1 MYYTCIKDSIRI
13 QESFSLRIII
23 PGIEVI
29 EAGLRIVVVI
39 PVAEG
44 VDVGHMVGV
53 AGNVVAVAVGDGKGI
68 APRVVGVA
76 GVDVARVVQIG
87 STIASIPFL

>member
-1 MYYTCIKDSIRI
+1 
-13 QESFSLRIII
+13 
-23 PGIEVI
+23 
-29 EAGLRIVVVI
+29 
-39 PVAEG
+39 
-44 VDVGHMVGV
+44 MVGV